1 MNQSGLRRL
10 IRTSIGLLIVAIPLL
25 AFFSTQTL
33 PPAQYMVQAAP
44 QYVSTPV
51 PFTTE
56 ETQTSVAQTQTSFAM
71 TVQAAGT
78 QTAVAATQTSIARTQ
93 TAVAATQTAIAQPSV
108 TAIFVDAYEPN
119 NSIETAYNTAADAP
133 ALTNATLWPRG
144 DVDYYSFVLKAGLA
158 YQVQTSN
165 LSAGLDTVL
174 TVYDTQGN
182 EVSTNDDY
190 EPDNRASRVTLSAH
204 VDGFYY
210 ARIVNINPGDPASL
224 TYRFQVL
231 QVQGT
236 PTPTAFPT
244 GTRVPGVDICEYNGA
259 FDSACLIGVGSPL
272 DMNFVPLHGEG
283 PDNDFY
289 RLWVK
294 AGLYYT
300 CQTFD
305 LSSVNDTNMIV
316 YDQNQ
321 NGLAGNDDKAPGDLG
336 SQVSVPATYTGWLF
350 ILVGPYAPPE
360 YALSYLYTYS
370 IRCDETVPTPTPTPT
385 VYIPPPSSGG
395 GIRPPTPTP
404 IVFPTFPATPT
415 PFTFETPLP
424 TPRPIIQVVPLPTNT
439 PVAVFQ
445 PTISLNLTVYYDRNV
460 NFTPELTEGVEDVAV
475 TIYDNATGELLAFGY
490 TNETGA
496 IRFGSLTVSG
506 PVRITIPFLQYNQV
520 VTGDS
525 TIFIRIAPT
534 QPLPLGGF

>member
-1 MNQSGLRRL
+1 MNRSGLRRL
-10 IRTSIGLLIVAIPLL
+10 IRVTIGLLIVAIPLL
-25 AFFSTQTL
+25 AFFSTQTF
-33 PPAQYMVQAAP
+33 PTAENRVQAAP
-44 QYVSTPV
+44 PLLSTPV

-56 ETQTSVAQTQTSFAM
+56 ETQTAVAQTQTSFAM

-78 QTAVAATQTSIARTQ
+78 QTAVAATQTSIANTQ
-93 TAVAATQTAIAQPSV
+93 TAVAATQTAVAQPSS
-108 TAIFVDAYEPN
+108 TAIFVDAFEPN
-119 NSIETAYNTAADAP
+119 NSLETAYTTAPDAA
-133 ALTNATLWPRG
+133 ALTNVTLWPTG
-144 DVDYYSFVLKAGLA
+144 DVDYFSFVGKAGLA
-158 YQVQTSN
+158 YQVFSSH

-174 TVYDTQGN
+174 TVFDTNGN
-182 EVSTNDDY
+182 EISTNDDY
-190 EPDNRASRVTLSAH
+190 EPDNRASLVTFSAS
-204 VDGFYY
+204 VDGFYF
-210 ARIVNINPGDPASL
+210 ARIVNINPGDPANL
-224 TYRFQVL
+224 TYRFQVV

-236 PTPTAFPT
+236 ATPTAFPT
-244 GTRVPGVDICEYNGA
+244 GTRVPGADICEYNGD
-259 FDSACLIGVGSPL
+259 FDQACLIGVGQPL

-316 YDQNQ
+316 YDQNR

-385 VYIPPPSSGG
+385 TYYAPPPSGG
-395 GIRPPTPTP
+395 GTRPPTPTP
-404 IVFPTFPATPT
+404 IVFPTFLPTPT
-415 PFTFETPLP
+415 PFTFQTPQP
-424 TPRPIIQVVPLPTNT
+424 TPRPVIQIIPLPTNT
-439 PVAVFQ
+439 PVSVSQ
-445 PTISLNLTVYYDRNV
+445 PAITLDLTVYFDRNE
-460 NFTPELTEGVEDVAV
+460 NFSPELTEGVEDVAV

-490 TNETGA
+490 TNEMGA
-496 IRFGSLTVSG
+496 IRFGALAVSG
-506 PVRITIPFLQYNQV
+506 PVRISIPFLQFSQV

-525 TIFIRIAPT
+525 AIFIRIAPT
-534 QPLPLGGF
+534 HPMLPGGF

>member
-1 MNQSGLRRL
+1 MNRSGLRRL
-10 IRTSIGLLIVAIPLL
+10 IRVTIGLLIVAIPLL
-25 AFFSTQTL
+25 AFFSTQTY
-33 PPAQYMVQAAP
+33 PTAENSVQAAP
-44 QYVSTPV
+44 PLLSTPL

-56 ETQTSVAQTQTSFAM
+56 ETQTAVAQTQTSFAM

-93 TAVAATQTAIAQPSV
+93 TAVAATQTAVAQPSS
-108 TAIFVDAYEPN
+108 TAIFVDAFEPN
-119 NSIETAYNTAADAP
+119 NTIETAYSTAPGAA
-133 ALTNATLWPRG
+133 ALINVTLWPTG
-144 DVDYYSFVLKAGLA
+144 DVDFFSFVGKAGLA
-158 YQVQTSN
+158 YQVLTSH

-182 EVSTNDDY
+182 EISTNDDY
-190 EPDNRASRVTLSAH
+190 EPDNRASRVTFSAS
-204 VDGFYY
+204 VNGFYF
-210 ARIVNINPGDPASL
+210 AKIVNINPGDPANL
-224 TYRFQVL
+224 TYRFQVV

-236 PTPTAFPT
+236 ATPTAFPT
-244 GTRVPGVDICEYNGA
+244 GTRVPGADICEYNGD
-259 FDSACLIGVGSPL
+259 FDQACLIGVGQPF
-272 DMNFVPLHGEG
+272 DMNFVPLFEEG

-289 RLWVK
+289 RLWIK

-316 YDQNQ
+316 YDQNR

-336 SQVSVPATYTGWLF
+336 SLVSVPATYTGWLF

-385 VYIPPPSSGG
+385 IYIPPPSGG
-395 GIRPPTPTP
+395 GPSPPTPTP
-404 IVFPTFPATPT
+404 IVFPTFPPSPT
-415 PFTFETPLP
+415 PFTFLTPQP
-424 TPRPIIQVVPLPTNT
+424 TPRPVIQVIPLPTNT
-439 PVAVFQ
+439 PVSVIQ
-445 PTISLNLTVYYDRNV
+445 PTINLDLTVYYDRNG

-490 TNETGA
+490 TNEMGA
-496 IRFGSLTVSG
+496 IRFGTLAVSG
-506 PVRITIPFLQYNQV
+506 PVRISIPFLQFTVV

-525 TIFIRIAPT
+525 TIFIRIAPA
-534 QPLPLGGF
+534 QPLPPGGF